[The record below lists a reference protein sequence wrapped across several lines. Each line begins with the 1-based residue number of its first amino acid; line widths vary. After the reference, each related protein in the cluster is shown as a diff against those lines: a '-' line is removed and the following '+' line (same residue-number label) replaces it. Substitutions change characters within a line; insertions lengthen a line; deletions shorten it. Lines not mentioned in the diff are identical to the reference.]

1 MLKKFSPEI
10 DRRRPEAAPRSGS
23 GALLLLLSMKVK
35 QKRRKSCR
43 ELISIN
49 PFRPR
54 SFSRYLCS
62 DQWIRSQ
69 KKNLKQ
75 SYKISC
81 TWYNFSVKK
90 KQVAYVYQAR
100 VYYSQDGKVKPSA
113 LAVIRWTLIYML
125 ACIWSETDLK
135 RTERSRCRLTSVWRS
150 LRRSKVRAFTNPWQR
165 RQVRRP
171 WLAVR
176 WGRWY
181 SDDKSHLL
189 W

>member
-1 MLKKFSPEI
+1 MGVGVSEWIVEIHSGFIYIKKGYRLYNSGGQSIMAEDDKSFAIGCRAMLKNFSLEI

-23 GALLLLLSMKVK
+23 GALLLSMKVK

-54 SFSRYLCS
+54 SFSRYLCL

-90 KQVAYVYQAR
+90 KA
-100 VYYSQDGKVKPSA
+100 SCLCLSSK
-113 LAVIRWTLIYML
+113 
-125 ACIWSETDLK
+125 
-135 RTERSRCRLTSVWRS
+135 S
-150 LRRSKVRAFTNPWQR
+150 L
-165 RQVRRP
+165 
-171 WLAVR
+171 
-176 WGRWY
+176 
-181 SDDKSHLL
+181 LL
-189 W
+189 PGWKG